1 MPNPSVGAVV
11 EIVYLQAIVFGLS
24 WAAAFLLGH
33 RLRRGHWL
41 VSLAWLAAL
50 EGAALW
56 LRSGRGAPP
65 FPAAG
70 LVPAAVVGI
79 AVIALAES
87 WNALGQ
93 AAMASAITLSGLF
106 LAYVAHLSFGTHLGP
121 VSLVFSLILF
131 VLQAAALLLLV
142 AGGYEILDVT
152 CRVRWR
158 RAEAVPP
165 APRRAP
171 RVSIHVPAYNE
182 PPEMVI
188 ETLDALARLD
198 YPDYEVIVIDDNTT
212 DERLWRPVEAHCRT
226 LGFKFFHLENW
237 PGFKSGALNFA
248 LGQTDPAAEIVGVVD
263 SDYVVEPD
271 YLSACIPWFGDPAVA
286 FVQPPQDYR
295 GVDPHDRFA
304 VACYHA
310 YLYFFKVSMVARNEH
325 NGIIFAGTMGLIRRS
340 VLASLGGWD
349 EWCITEDAEI
359 SLRMLDAG
367 HRGVFVPRTCGRGI
381 MPLNFDGLKKQRFR
395 WAFGGMQILR
405 RHAGALVPWAHLT
418 DPAHRLS
425 PAQQWDY
432 LMGGLQWLND
442 PLTLGFTLLLLLGT
456 ASFLVAR
463 SLFVQSLAPAVL
475 MVPFLFIFVGISR
488 FLWALRVRARCSL
501 GQAMSAFVILLGL
514 TWVVALACVLG
525 LVKKQGVFLRT
536 PKRRSGIDPWHALR
550 IVSSET
556 ALAAAC
562 LVGAVAL
569 ALGTDRGPHVWVMT
583 GLLTWQGLIYGS
595 APLSSWWGL
604 RSESRAVARRY
615 AGASRTTGQR
625 VSGMISDRRVAAAVV
640 FAALLVAGLFYL
652 GVSLAPEQERIFR
665 TNPERTPMVPDAL
678 MTTPPETQIK
688 AVLYLEKEAALRGNV
703 GAAMALWDP
712 AGTIRDENGTARDTT
727 DDRVW
732 SGLESLRRRY
742 AEEFASRRYLSLS
755 HADASMVIEQDR
767 AVVVND
773 LSAEIRT
780 AAGTQR
786 VYLSR
791 SDRWTFIRT
800 PDGWRIH
807 ELVVNRAPR

>member
-1 MPNPSVGAVV
+1 MPSPSVSNLVQ
-11 EIVYLQAIVFGLS
+11 IVYLQAIAFGLS
-24 WAAAFLLGH
+24 WAAAFLAGY

-41 VSLAWLAAL
+41 LSLVWLAAL

-56 LRSGRGAPP
+56 VRSRNGAPP

-70 LVPAAVVGI
+70 LVPAAAVGI

-93 AAMASAITLSGLF
+93 AAMASTITLSGLF
-106 LAYVAHLSFGTHLGP
+106 LVYVAHLSFGTHLGP
-121 VSLVFSLILF
+121 VSLVFSFILF
-131 VLQAAALLLLV
+131 ALQTAALLLLI
-142 AGGYEILDVT
+142 AGGYEILDVM

-158 RAEAVPP
+158 HANATPP
-165 APRRAP
+165 APASPP

-188 ETLDALARLD
+188 ETLNALARLD
-198 YPDYEVIVIDDNTT
+198 YPDYEVIVIDNNTT

-226 LGFKFFHLENW
+226 LGFRFFHLEHW

-271 YLSACIPWFGDPAVA
+271 YLSTCVPWFTDPAVA

-295 GVDPHDRFA
+295 SVDPHDRYA
-304 VACYHA
+304 VACYYA

-325 NGIIFAGTMGLIRRS
+325 NGIIFAGTMGLIRKS

-367 HRGVFVPRTCGRGI
+367 HRGVFVPRTCGRGL

-405 RHAGALVPWAHLT
+405 RHAGALVPWARVA
-418 DPAHRLS
+418 DPRHRLS
-425 PAQQWDY
+425 LAQQWDY

-456 ASFLVAR
+456 ASFLIAR
-463 SLFVQSLAPAVL
+463 SLFVQSLAPAIL
-475 MVPFLFIFVGISR
+475 MVPFLFIFVGVAR
-488 FLWALRVRARCSL
+488 FLWALRVRARCGL
-501 GQAMSAFVILLGL
+501 GEAVSAFVILLGL
-514 TWVVALACVLG
+514 TWVVALACALG
-525 LVKKQGVFLRT
+525 LFKKHGVFLRT
-536 PKRRSGIDPWHALR
+536 PKRRDAIDPWHALR
-550 IVSSET
+550 IVSNET

-562 LVGAVAL
+562 LVAAVAL

-583 GLLTWQGLIYGS
+583 GLLTWQSLIYGS

-604 RSESRAVARRY
+604 RSESRAVAGRY

-625 VSGMISDRRVAAAVV
+625 VSDMITDRRIAAAVAL
-640 FAALLVAGLFYL
+640 AALIIAGVFYL
-652 GVSLAPEQERIFR
+652 GVRTAPEQERVFR
-665 TNPERTPMVPDAL
+665 ANPEHTPMVPDAL
-678 MTTPPETQIK
+678 MTTPPEAQIK
-688 AVLYLEKEAALRGNV
+688 AVLYMEKEAALHGNV
-703 GAAMALWDP
+703 AGALALWDP
-712 AGTIRDENGTARDTT
+712 AGTIRDENGTESDTS

-732 SGLESLRRRY
+732 SGFESLRQRY
-742 AEEFASRRYLSLS
+742 VKEFASRHYLSLS
-755 HADASMVIEQDR
+755 HADASVVIEQDR

-773 LSAEIRT
+773 LSAEIKT
-780 AAGTQR
+780 PTGVQR

-791 SDRWTFIRT
+791 SDRWTFVKT
-800 PDGWRIH
+800 PAGWRIV